1 MAFVVPAI
9 ASAIGS
15 IGSAAVA
22 GAGALGTAA
31 ATGIGAIGSSASLG
45 TLLQG
50 GVSALS
56 MLQSFGGAETTEAS
70 AGLVEAEGGL
80 REALT
85 GLEGARYG
93 VEAGVMDLDAE
104 LTMLD
109 AERTALALRRD
120 LGKQIGAQRVAFAAS
135 GVDPTSGTAA
145 LLSDELRKNVNKD
158 IATVRS
164 DAGVAR
170 KTKRIAADMTRSGA
184 TAAKIQGAMESLAT
198 QGRLAQ
204 IATQA
209 NSQRMDGVMTGVSF
223 LGDFLKRGI

>member
-9 ASAIGS
+9 ASAIGAV
-15 IGSAAVA
+15 GS
-22 GAGALGTAA
+22 AA
-31 ATGIGAIGSSASLG
+31 ATGIGALGSAAATGLTAAGSSMSLG

-56 MLQSFGGAETTEAS
+56 MLQSFGGADATEAS
-70 AGLVEAEGGL
+70 SGLVSAEGGL

-93 VEAGVMDLDAE
+93 VEAAGMSLDAE

-109 AERTALALRRD
+109 AQRTALALRRD
-120 LGKQIGAQRVAFAAS
+120 LGKQIGEQRVAFAAS
-135 GVDPTSGTAA
+135 GVDPTSGTAQ
-145 LLSDELRKNVNKD
+145 LLSDELRANVNKD

-164 DAGVAR
+164 DAALAR
-170 KTKRIAADMTRSGA
+170 KTKLIAADMTKSGA

-198 QGRLAQ
+198 QGRLSQ

-209 NSQRMDGVMTGVSF
+209 NGQRMDGLTTGLSF

>member
-1 MAFVVPAI
+1 
-9 ASAIGS
+9 
-15 IGSAAVA
+15 
-22 GAGALGTAA
+22 
-31 ATGIGAIGSSASLG
+31 
-45 TLLQG
+45 
-50 GVSALS
+50 

-145 LLSDELRKNVNKD
+145 LLSDEPPQERQQGHCD
-158 IATVRS
+158 GAQRRRRRPQDEAHRRRH
-164 DAGVAR
+164 DAL
-170 KTKRIAADMTRSGA
+170 GA